1 MAKTGPQTLEGQLV
15 SARKRLQ
22 WGHVEG
28 ALFDATWRLTDLQAA
43 LQGLKSSKDGEL
55 LRHFPVAAIAVLETH
70 FKATVQAIVDSG
82 APYFERGISLTKD
95 RLKSISDVLPLVHR
109 KTVTVGE
116 LVAHQ
121 LPFNSVASYEDA
133 LGALLD
139 VKLKN
144 LLATVRD
151 PFHVRNDFDGPP
163 LIPDINDLWR
173 KLAET
178 FERRH
183 ILAHEAATRYI
194 VSWEDANAAV
204 ECVTAFTTAM
214 DAALWVTVWE
224 KKPLTQLEINTD
236 AWNQYRYFSE
246 GFYALLRQAYV
257 IAKRCGEYEQF
268 KRQQIAWR
276 RHAVGWARML
286 ANGFTG
292 GSLRPFIAATTRQQL
307 LEARKK
313 ELEVWL
319 EWWQPEHLCSEQT

>member
-1 MAKTGPQTLEGQLV
+1 VERLAFGDELMAKTGMQTLESQLLN
-15 SARKRLQ
+15 ARKRLQ

-28 ALFDATWRLTDLQAA
+28 VLFDATWRLTDLQAA
-43 LQGLKSSKDGEL
+43 LKGLESSNDGEL

-109 KTVTVGE
+109 QTVTVGE

-121 LPFNSVASYEDA
+121 LPFNSIASYEDA
-133 LGALLD
+133 VGALLD

-144 LLATVRD
+144 LLANVRD
-151 PFHVRNDFDGPP
+151 AYGVRNGFDGPL
-163 LIPDINDLWR
+163 LIPDIGYLWR
-173 KLAET
+173 QLAET

-204 ECVTAFTTAM
+204 ECVTAFTAAM

-224 KKPLTQLEINTD
+224 KKPLNQREVNDD
-236 AWNQYRYFSE
+236 AWTQYSKSSRE
-246 GFYALLRQAYV
+246 FYKLLRQAYA
-257 IAKRCGEYEQF
+257 IAKRCGDYQVF
-268 KRQQIAWR
+268 KQQQI
-276 RHAVGWARML
+276 
-286 ANGFTG
+286 T
-292 GSLRPFIAATTRQQL
+292 
-307 LEARKK
+307 
-313 ELEVWL
+313 
-319 EWWQPEHLCSEQT
+319 